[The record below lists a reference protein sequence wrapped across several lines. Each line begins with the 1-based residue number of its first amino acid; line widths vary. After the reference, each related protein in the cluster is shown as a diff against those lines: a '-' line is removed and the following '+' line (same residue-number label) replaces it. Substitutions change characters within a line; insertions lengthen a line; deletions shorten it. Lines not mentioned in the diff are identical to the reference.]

1 MPLALRRRQD
11 FTLARPRVCISHSG
25 GGVYEAGVRRD
36 PGSACAG
43 AALLRSLEASPARRE
58 PGTSDQGLQEG
69 GERGRGARVGEEA
82 PAGTAIEESRRS
94 VLQHGWMSL
103 RLQLVLLFTAVLAA
117 TLLVASAL
125 GLRIAQR
132 SVEDEIRKRTAELA
146 SATTLALKHAGT
158 DDDQLSE
165 ELAAT
170 VRMHRGLMRAE
181 LARQAALGIDSDF
194 TAAKITPSGIVFTRS
209 RGPATRLQGEVVE
222 DPDSG
227 RALRV
232 VAPFNDAR
240 GAKARLV
247 LLASLA
253 EAERL
258 VTAERRAL
266 LQVAVGASLFLVV
279 AFWIL
284 LGRILIRR
292 VSALQLAMR
301 AVEGGLL
308 DVQAPGPREG
318 GDELAYLARGFNRML
333 AQIRGFNAELTKKI
347 EEATAELT
355 KKNRDLEELNELLVA
370 ARRDL
375 TSQERLAA
383 LGQLAGTIAHE
394 LGNPLNALSGHL
406 QLLARRPDL
415 AEPARSQV
423 AVLQGEVT
431 RMTQIIRR
439 FLDQTR
445 GFTPAAETVE
455 LAPLVDEALD
465 LTLGMEARQR
475 IQIAREVDG
484 VAVRTDPGLVRH
496 LLTNLVANAV
506 DAMPNGGRLEV
517 QARSEG
523 RDVVLRVSDTGTGMA
538 PDVKRHIFEPFYT
551 TKPDGKGT
559 GLGLAIC
566 KEIARALRGR
576 IDVES
581 EPGKG
586 SAFTVRFPE
595 ADAHAA

>member
-1 MPLALRRRQD
+1 
-11 FTLARPRVCISHSG
+11 
-25 GGVYEAGVRRD
+25 
-36 PGSACAG
+36 
-43 AALLRSLEASPARRE
+43 
-58 PGTSDQGLQEG
+58 
-69 GERGRGARVGEEA
+69 
-82 PAGTAIEESRRS
+82 
-94 VLQHGWMSL
+94 MSL
-103 RLQLVLLFTAVLAA
+103 RLQLVALFTAVLAA

-125 GLRIAQR
+125 GLRIGQR
-132 SVEDEIRKRTAELA
+132 SVEDESRKRTAGLA
-146 SATTLALKHAGT
+146 SATTLALKHAGA
-158 DDDQLSE
+158 DDDQISE

-170 VRMHRGLMRAE
+170 VRMHRGLLRAE
-181 LARQAALGIDSDF
+181 VARQASLGIDADF
-194 TAAKITPSGIVFTRS
+194 TAARISAGGIVFTRW
-209 RGPATRLQGEVVE
+209 RGPATRVAGEVIE
-222 DPDSG
+222 DEEAG

-232 VAPFNDAR
+232 VAPFNDGR
-240 GAKARLV
+240 GGKARLV

-258 VTAERRAL
+258 VAAERKAL
-266 LQVAVGASLFLVV
+266 LQVAVGASLFLIV

-292 VSALQLAMR
+292 VSALQVAMR
-301 AVEGGLL
+301 AVEGGRL
-308 DVQAPGPREG
+308 DVRAPGPPQG
-318 GDELAYLARGFNRML
+318 GDELAYLSRGFNQML
-333 AQIRGFNAELTKKI
+333 AQIRGFNAELTHKI

-355 KKNRDLEELNELLVA
+355 RKNRDLEELNELLVA

-415 AEPARSQV
+415 ADPAKSQV

-431 RMTQIIRR
+431 RMTQIIKR

-445 GFTPAAETVE
+445 GFTPATETVE

-465 LTLGMEARQR
+465 LTLGVEARQR
-475 IQIAREVDG
+475 IQVERDVDG
-484 VAVRTDPGLVRH
+484 KAVRTDPGLVRH
-496 LLTNLVANAV
+496 LLTNLMANAV

-517 QARSEG
+517 RARADG
-523 RDVVLRVSDTGTGMA
+523 RDVELRVSDTGTGM
-538 PDVKRHIFEPFYT
+538 PPEVKRHIFEAFFT

-595 ADAHAA
+595 ADAHAP

>member
-1 MPLALRRRQD
+1 
-11 FTLARPRVCISHSG
+11 
-25 GGVYEAGVRRD
+25 
-36 PGSACAG
+36 
-43 AALLRSLEASPARRE
+43 
-58 PGTSDQGLQEG
+58 
-69 GERGRGARVGEEA
+69 
-82 PAGTAIEESRRS
+82 
-94 VLQHGWMSL
+94 MSL
-103 RLQLVLLFTAVLAA
+103 RLQLVFLFTAVLAA

-125 GLRIAQR
+125 GLRIGQR
-132 SVEDEIRKRTAELA
+132 SVEDEIRKRTVELA
-146 SATTLALKHAGT
+146 SATTLSLKHSGT
-158 DDDQLSE
+158 DEDQISE
-165 ELAAT
+165 EIAGT
-170 VRMHRGLMRAE
+170 VRMHRGLLRAE
-181 LARQAALGIDSDF
+181 VARQGALGIDADF
-194 TAAKITPSGIVFTRS
+194 TAARITPSGIVFTRW
-209 RGPATRLQGEVVE
+209 RGPATRVPAEVVD
-222 DPDSG
+222 DPDWG

-232 VAPFNDAR
+232 VAPFNDSR
-240 GAKARLV
+240 GGKARLV

-258 VTAERRAL
+258 VAAERRAL
-266 LQVAVGASLFLVV
+266 LEVAVGASLFLVV

-308 DVQAPGPREG
+308 DVTAPGPAEG
-318 GDELAYLARGFNRML
+318 GDELAYLSRGFNQML
-333 AQIRGFNAELTKKI
+333 AQIRGFNAELNRKI

-355 KKNRDLEELNELLVA
+355 RKNRELTDLNELLVA

-375 TSQERLAA
+375 TSKERLAA

-394 LGNPLNALSGHL
+394 LGNPLNALNGHL
-406 QLLARRPDL
+406 QLLARRPELPEAAKD
-415 AEPARSQV
+415 QV
-423 AVLQGEVT
+423 GVLQGEVQ

-445 GFTPAAETVE
+445 GFTPAAETVQ

-465 LTLGMEARQR
+465 LTLGVEARQR
-475 IQIAREVDG
+475 IQVERDVDG
-484 VAVRTDPGLVRH
+484 VEVRTDPGLVRH
-496 LLTNLVANAV
+496 LLTNLMANAV
-506 DAMPNGGRLEV
+506 DAMPNGGKLEV
-517 QARSEG
+517 QAHADG
-523 RDVVLRVSDTGTGMA
+523 REVTLRVADNGAGMA
-538 PDVKRHIFEPFYT
+538 PEVKRHIFEAFFT

-586 SAFTVRFPE
+586 SAFTVRFPVTE
-595 ADAHAA
+595 AHAV

>member
-1 MPLALRRRQD
+1 
-11 FTLARPRVCISHSG
+11 
-25 GGVYEAGVRRD
+25 
-36 PGSACAG
+36 
-43 AALLRSLEASPARRE
+43 
-58 PGTSDQGLQEG
+58 
-69 GERGRGARVGEEA
+69 
-82 PAGTAIEESRRS
+82 
-94 VLQHGWMSL
+94 MSL
-103 RLQLVLLFTAVLAA
+103 RLQLVLLFIAVLAA

-146 SATTLALKHAGT
+146 SATTLALKHAGN
-158 DDDQLSE
+158 DDDQISE

-170 VRMHRGLMRAE
+170 VRTHRGILRAE
-181 LARQAALGIDSDF
+181 LARQASLGIDADF
-194 TAAKITPSGIVFTRS
+194 TIAQISGSGIEFTRR
-209 RGPATRLQGEVVE
+209 RGPATRLAGEVID

-232 VAPFNDAR
+232 VAPFNDTR
-240 GAKARLV
+240 GSKARLV

-253 EAERL
+253 EAEHL
-258 VTAERRAL
+258 VAAERKAL
-266 LQVAVGASLFLVV
+266 LQVAVGASVFLIV

-292 VSALQLAMR
+292 VSALQLTMR

-333 AQIRGFNAELTKKI
+333 AQLRGFNAELTRKI

-423 AVLQGEVT
+423 AVLQGEVA

-484 VAVRTDPGLVRH
+484 GAVRTDPGLVRH

-523 RDVVLRVSDTGTGMA
+523 RDVVLRVSDTGSGMA
-538 PDVKRHIFEPFYT
+538 PDVKRHIFEAFYT

>member
-1 MPLALRRRQD
+1 
-11 FTLARPRVCISHSG
+11 
-25 GGVYEAGVRRD
+25 
-36 PGSACAG
+36 
-43 AALLRSLEASPARRE
+43 
-58 PGTSDQGLQEG
+58 
-69 GERGRGARVGEEA
+69 
-82 PAGTAIEESRRS
+82 
-94 VLQHGWMSL
+94 MSL
-103 RLQLVLLFTAVLAA
+103 RLQLVLLFAAVLAA
-117 TLLVASAL
+117 TLLVAIVL
-125 GLRIAQR
+125 GLRIGQA
-132 SVEDEIRKRTAELA
+132 SVEDEIRKRTGELA
-146 SATTLALKHAGT
+146 SATTLALKRVGT

-170 VRMHRGLMRAE
+170 VRMHRGLLRAV

-194 TAAKITPSGIVFTRS
+194 TAAKITPSGIVFNRW
-209 RGPATRLQGEVVE
+209 RGPATRLSGEVVD
-222 DPDSG
+222 DPEAG

-240 GAKARLV
+240 GSKARLV

-258 VTAERRAL
+258 VAAERKAL
-266 LQVAVGASLFLVV
+266 LLVAVGASLFLVV

-308 DVQAPGPREG
+308 DVIAPGPAEG
-318 GDELAYLARGFNRML
+318 GDELAYLSRGFNRML
-333 AQIRGFNAELTKKI
+333 AQIRGFNAELTRKI

-355 KKNRDLEELNELLVA
+355 QKNRDLEELNELLVQ

-394 LGNPLNALSGHL
+394 LGNPLNALSGQL
-406 QLLARRPDL
+406 QLLARRADL
-415 AEPARSQV
+415 PESSRQQLP
-423 AVLQGEVT
+423 VLQGEVQ

-445 GFTPAAETVE
+445 GFTPAAEQVA

-465 LTLGMEARQR
+465 LTLGTEARAK
-475 IQIAREVDG
+475 IQVARDVGGGE
-484 VAVRTDPGLVRH
+484 VRTDPGLVRH

-517 QARSEG
+517 QARQEG
-523 RDVVLRVSDTGTGMA
+523 REVVLRVADTGTGI
-538 PDVKRHIFEPFYT
+538 PPEVKRHIFEAFYT
-551 TKPDGKGT
+551 TKPSGKGT

-566 KEIARALRGR
+566 KEIARALKGR

-586 SAFTVRFPE
+586 SSFTVRFPA

>member
-1 MPLALRRRQD
+1 
-11 FTLARPRVCISHSG
+11 
-25 GGVYEAGVRRD
+25 
-36 PGSACAG
+36 
-43 AALLRSLEASPARRE
+43 
-58 PGTSDQGLQEG
+58 
-69 GERGRGARVGEEA
+69 
-82 PAGTAIEESRRS
+82 
-94 VLQHGWMSL
+94 MSL
-103 RLQLVLLFTAVLAA
+103 RLQLVFLFAAVLAA
-117 TLLVASAL
+117 TLLVATVL
-125 GLRIAQR
+125 GLRIGQR
-132 SVEDEIRKRTAELA
+132 SVEDEIRKRTGELA
-146 SATTLALKHAGT
+146 SASTLALKRAGT
-158 DDDQLSE
+158 DEDQLSE

-181 LARQAALGIDSDF
+181 LARQAALGVDSDF
-194 TAAKITPSGIVFTRS
+194 TAARITPSGIVFTRW
-209 RGPATRLQGEVVE
+209 RGPATRLPGEVVD
-222 DPDSG
+222 DPESG

-240 GAKARLV
+240 GGRARLV

-258 VTAERRAL
+258 VAAERKAL
-266 LQVAVGASLFLVV
+266 LEVALGASVFLVV

-292 VSALQLAMR
+292 VSSLQLVMR
-301 AVEGGLL
+301 AVEGGLY
-308 DVQAPGPREG
+308 DVKAPGPAEG

-333 AQIRGFNAELTKKI
+333 AQIRGFNAELTRKI

-355 KKNRDLEELNELLVA
+355 QKNRDLEELNELLVQ

-415 AEPARSQV
+415 PEQAKQQLPT
-423 AVLQGEVT
+423 LQGEVQ

-445 GFTPAAETVE
+445 GFTPAAEQVQ

-465 LTLGMEARQR
+465 LTLGTEARAK
-475 IQIAREVDG
+475 ITVARDVDG
-484 VAVRTDPGLVRH
+484 AEVRTDPGLVRH
-496 LLTNLVANAV
+496 LLTNLVSNAV

-517 QARSEG
+517 KARQEG
-523 RDVVLRVSDTGTGMA
+523 REVVLRVSDSGTGMA
-538 PDVKRHIFEPFYT
+538 PDVKRHIFEAFYT
-551 TKPDGKGT
+551 TKPSGKGT

-566 KEIARALRGR
+566 KEIARALKGR

-586 SAFTVRFPE
+586 SAFTVRFPVAE
-595 ADAHAA
+595 VHAA

>member
-1 MPLALRRRQD
+1 
-11 FTLARPRVCISHSG
+11 
-25 GGVYEAGVRRD
+25 
-36 PGSACAG
+36 
-43 AALLRSLEASPARRE
+43 
-58 PGTSDQGLQEG
+58 
-69 GERGRGARVGEEA
+69 
-82 PAGTAIEESRRS
+82 
-94 VLQHGWMSL
+94 MSL

-132 SVEDEIRKRTAELA
+132 SVEDDIRKRTGELA
-146 SATTLALKHAGT
+146 NATTFALRHAGS
-158 DDDQLSE
+158 DDDQISD

-170 VRMHRGLMRAE
+170 MRTNRGVLRAE
-181 LARQAALGIDSDF
+181 VARQAALGIDADF
-194 TAAKITPSGIVFTRS
+194 TTAQIEGGGIVFARR
-209 RGPATRLQGEVVE
+209 RGPVTRLSEEVID
-222 DPDSG
+222 DPETG

-247 LLASLA
+247 LLASLS

-258 VTAERRAL
+258 VAAERKAL
-266 LQVAVGASLFLVV
+266 LLVAVGASLFLIV

-301 AVEGGLL
+301 AVEGGHL
-308 DVQAPGPREG
+308 DVKAPGPPEG
-318 GDELAYLARGFNRML
+318 GDELAYLSRGFNRML
-333 AQIRGFNAELTKKI
+333 AQIRGFNAELTGRI

-375 TSQERLAA
+375 TSKERLAA

-394 LGNPLNALSGHL
+394 LGNPLNALNGHL
-406 QLLARRPDL
+406 QLLARRPEL
-415 AEPARSQV
+415 AESARSQV
-423 AVLQGEVT
+423 AVLQGEVG

-445 GFTPAAETVE
+445 GFTPSAETVE
-455 LAPLVDEALD
+455 LAPLVEEALD

-475 IQIAREVDG
+475 IQVAREVEG

-523 RDVVLRVSDTGTGMA
+523 KDVVLRVSDTGTGMQ
-538 PDVKRHIFEPFYT
+538 PDVKRHIFEAFFT

-595 ADAHAA
+595 ADAHAV

>member
-1 MPLALRRRQD
+1 
-11 FTLARPRVCISHSG
+11 
-25 GGVYEAGVRRD
+25 
-36 PGSACAG
+36 
-43 AALLRSLEASPARRE
+43 
-58 PGTSDQGLQEG
+58 
-69 GERGRGARVGEEA
+69 
-82 PAGTAIEESRRS
+82 
-94 VLQHGWMSL
+94 MSL
-103 RLQLVLLFTAVLAA
+103 RLQLVALFTAVLAA

-125 GLRIAQR
+125 GLRIGQR

-146 SATTLALKHAGT
+146 SATTLALKHAGN

-170 VRMHRGLMRAE
+170 VRMHRGLLRAE
-181 LARQAALGIDSDF
+181 LARQAALGVDSDF
-194 TAAKITPSGIVFTRS
+194 TAAKITPNGIIFTRW
-209 RGPATRLQGEVVE
+209 RGPATRLSGDVVD
-222 DPDSG
+222 DPDNG

-232 VAPFNDAR
+232 IAPFNDAR

-258 VTAERRAL
+258 VAAERKGL
-266 LQVAVGASLFLVV
+266 LEVAVGASVFLII

-308 DVQAPGPREG
+308 DVKAPGPAEG

-333 AQIRGFNAELTKKI
+333 AQIRGFNAELTARI

-355 KKNRDLEELNELLVA
+355 QKNRELTDLNELLVA

-375 TSQERLAA
+375 TSKERLAA

-394 LGNPLNALSGHL
+394 LGNPLNALNGHL

-415 AEPARSQV
+415 ADPARDQISL
-423 AVLQGEVT
+423 LQGEVQ

-445 GFTPAAETVE
+445 GFTPAAETVQ
-455 LAPLVDEALD
+455 LAPLIDEALD
-465 LTLGMEARQR
+465 LTLGTEARTR
-475 IQIAREVDG
+475 IQVARDVDG
-484 VAVRTDPGLVRH
+484 GTVRTDPGLVRH

-517 QARSEG
+517 QARHDG
-523 RDVVLRVSDTGTGMA
+523 RDVVLRVADTGTGMA
-538 PDVKRHIFEPFYT
+538 PDVKRHIFEPFYS
-551 TKPDGKGT
+551 TKPSGKGT

-566 KEIARALRGR
+566 KEIARALKGR

-586 SAFTVRFPE
+586 SAFTVRFP
-595 ADAHAA
+595 ASDAHA

>member
-1 MPLALRRRQD
+1 
-11 FTLARPRVCISHSG
+11 
-25 GGVYEAGVRRD
+25 
-36 PGSACAG
+36 
-43 AALLRSLEASPARRE
+43 
-58 PGTSDQGLQEG
+58 
-69 GERGRGARVGEEA
+69 
-82 PAGTAIEESRRS
+82 
-94 VLQHGWMSL
+94 MSL
-103 RLQLVLLFTAVLAA
+103 RLQLVLLFAAVLAA
-117 TLLVASAL
+117 TLLVAIAL
-125 GLRIAQR
+125 GLRIGQR
-132 SVEDEIRKRTAELA
+132 SVEEEIRKRTGELA
-146 SATTLALKHAGT
+146 SATTLALKRAGT
-158 DDDQLSE
+158 DDEQISE

-170 VRMHRGLMRAE
+170 VRMHRGLLRAE
-181 LARQAALGIDSDF
+181 LARQASLGIDADF
-194 TAAKITPSGIVFTRS
+194 TVARITPEGIVFNRR
-209 RGPATRLQGEVVE
+209 RGPATRIAGEVVD
-222 DPDSG
+222 DPESG

-258 VTAERRAL
+258 VAAERKAL

-301 AVEGGLL
+301 AVEGGHL
-308 DVQAPGPREG
+308 DAKAPGPAQG
-318 GDELAYLARGFNRML
+318 GDELAYLSRGFNRML
-333 AQIRGFNAELTKKI
+333 AQIRGFNAELTRKV

-355 KKNRDLEELNELLVA
+355 KKNRDLEELNELLVD

-375 TSQERLAA
+375 TAKERLAA
-383 LGQLAGTIAHE
+383 LGQLAATIAHE
-394 LGNPLNALSGHL
+394 LGNPLNALNGHL
-406 QLLARRPDL
+406 QLLARRGDL
-415 AEPARSQV
+415 AEPARAQV
-423 AVLQGEVT
+423 PVLQGEVQ

-445 GFTPAAETVE
+445 GFTPAVETVQ

-465 LTLGMEARQR
+465 LTLGTEARAK

-484 VAVRTDPGLVRH
+484 GEVRTDPGLVRH
-496 LLTNLVANAV
+496 LLTNLVANAI

-517 QARSEG
+517 EARQEG
-523 RDVVLRVSDTGTGMA
+523 RDVVLRVADTGSGI
-538 PDVKRHIFEPFYT
+538 PPEIKKHIFEAFYT
-551 TKPDGKGT
+551 TKPNGKGT

-566 KEIARALRGR
+566 KEIARALKGR

-586 SAFTVRFPE
+586 SAFTVRFPASGE
-595 ADAHAA
+595 SHAA

>member
-1 MPLALRRRQD
+1 
-11 FTLARPRVCISHSG
+11 
-25 GGVYEAGVRRD
+25 
-36 PGSACAG
+36 
-43 AALLRSLEASPARRE
+43 
-58 PGTSDQGLQEG
+58 
-69 GERGRGARVGEEA
+69 
-82 PAGTAIEESRRS
+82 
-94 VLQHGWMSL
+94 MSL

-125 GLRIAQR
+125 GLRIGQR
-132 SVEDEIRKRTAELA
+132 SVEDEIRKRTVELA
-146 SATTLALKHAGT
+146 SATTLALKHAGS
-158 DDDQLSE
+158 DDDQVSE
-165 ELAAT
+165 ELAAA
-170 VRMHRGLMRAE
+170 VRTHRGLLRAE
-181 LARQAALGIDSDF
+181 VARQAALGIDADF
-194 TAAKITPSGIVFTRS
+194 TAARISAGGIVFTRW
-209 RGPATRLQGEVVE
+209 RGPATRVAGEVVD
-222 DPDSG
+222 DPETG

-232 VAPFNDAR
+232 VAPFNDGR

-258 VTAERRAL
+258 VAAERKAL
-266 LQVAVGASLFLVV
+266 LQVAVGASLFLIV

-301 AVEGGLL
+301 AVEGGSL
-308 DVQAPGPREG
+308 DVRAPGPAVG
-318 GDELAYLARGFNRML
+318 GDELAYLARGFNQML
-333 AQIRGFNAELTKKI
+333 AQIRGFNAELTSKV
-347 EEATAELT
+347 EEATSELT

-375 TSQERLAA
+375 TSKERLAA

-394 LGNPLNALSGHL
+394 LGNPLNALHGHL
-406 QLLARRPDL
+406 QLLARRAEL
-415 AEPARSQV
+415 ADPAKSQV
-423 AVLQGEVT
+423 AVLQGEVA

-445 GFTPAAETVE
+445 GFTPATETVQ

-465 LTLGMEARQR
+465 LTLGVEARQK
-475 IQIAREVDG
+475 IQVERSVDG
-484 VAVRTDPGLVRH
+484 ATVRTDPGLVRH

-538 PDVKRHIFEPFYT
+538 PEVKRHIFEAFFT

-586 SAFTVRFPE
+586 SAFTVRFPA

>member
-1 MPLALRRRQD
+1 
-11 FTLARPRVCISHSG
+11 
-25 GGVYEAGVRRD
+25 
-36 PGSACAG
+36 
-43 AALLRSLEASPARRE
+43 
-58 PGTSDQGLQEG
+58 
-69 GERGRGARVGEEA
+69 
-82 PAGTAIEESRRS
+82 
-94 VLQHGWMSL
+94 MSL

-125 GLRIAQR
+125 GLRIGQR
-132 SVEDEIRKRTAELA
+132 SVEEEIRKRTAELA
-146 SATTLALKHAGT
+146 NATTYALKHAGS
-158 DDDQLSE
+158 DDDQISE
-165 ELAAT
+165 ELAAVLRT
-170 VRMHRGLMRAE
+170 HRLLFAE
-181 LARQAALGIDSDF
+181 VARQASLGIDADF
-194 TAAKITPSGIVFTRS
+194 TAARLSSTGIEFKRW
-209 RGPATRLQGEVVE
+209 RGPATRLSGEVVD
-222 DPDSG
+222 DPEGG
-227 RALRV
+227 RAVRV
-232 VAPFNDAR
+232 VAPFSDGR

-247 LLASLA
+247 MVASLG

-258 VTAERRAL
+258 VTAERKAL
-266 LQVAVGASLFLVV
+266 LQVAVGASVFLIA

-292 VSALQLAMR
+292 VSALQLTMR
-301 AVEGGLL
+301 AVEGGHLE
-308 DVQAPGPREG
+308 VRAPGPDQG
-318 GDELAYLARGFNRML
+318 GDELAYLARGFNQML
-333 AQIRGFNAELTKKI
+333 AQIRGFNAELTHRI

-355 KKNRDLEELNELLVA
+355 RKNRDLAELNELLVA

-375 TSQERLAA
+375 TSKERLAA

-415 AEPARSQV
+415 AETAKSQV
-423 AVLQGEVT
+423 AVVQGEAA

-445 GFTPAAETVE
+445 GFTPANETVE

-475 IQIAREVDG
+475 IQVERNVDG
-484 VAVRTDPGLVRH
+484 KAIRTDPGLVRH

-506 DAMPNGGRLEV
+506 DAMPSGGRLEV
-517 QARSEG
+517 QAHADG
-523 RDVVLRVSDTGTGMA
+523 RDVVLRVSDTGTGM
-538 PDVKRHIFEPFYT
+538 PPEVKRHIFEPFFT
-551 TKPDGKGT
+551 TKGDGKGT

-586 SAFTVRFPE
+586 SAFTVRFPA
-595 ADAHAA
+595 ADAHPV

>member
-1 MPLALRRRQD
+1 
-11 FTLARPRVCISHSG
+11 
-25 GGVYEAGVRRD
+25 
-36 PGSACAG
+36 
-43 AALLRSLEASPARRE
+43 
-58 PGTSDQGLQEG
+58 
-69 GERGRGARVGEEA
+69 
-82 PAGTAIEESRRS
+82 
-94 VLQHGWMSL
+94 MSL

-125 GLRIAQR
+125 GLRIGQR
-132 SVEDEIRKRTAELA
+132 SVEDEIRKRTVELA
-146 SATTLALKHAGT
+146 SATTLALKHSGT
-158 DDDQLSE
+158 DDDQISE
-165 ELAAT
+165 ELAGT
-170 VRMHRGLMRAE
+170 VRMHRGLLRAE
-181 LARQAALGIDSDF
+181 VARQAALGIDADF
-194 TAAKITPSGIVFTRS
+194 TAARITPSGIVFTRW
-209 RGPATRLQGEVVE
+209 RGPATRVPAEVVD

-258 VTAERRAL
+258 VAAERKAL
-266 LQVAVGASLFLVV
+266 LQVAVGASVFLVV

-308 DVQAPGPREG
+308 DVKAPGPAVG
-318 GDELAYLARGFNRML
+318 GDELSYLSRGFNRML
-333 AQIRGFNAELTKKI
+333 AQIRGFNAELTGKI

-355 KKNRDLEELNELLVA
+355 RKNRDLEELNELLVD

-375 TSQERLAA
+375 TSKERLAA

-415 AEPARSQV
+415 PEPAKPQV
-423 AVLQGEVT
+423 AVLQGEVA

-445 GFTPAAETVE
+445 GFTPASEMVA

-465 LTLGMEARQR
+465 LTLGVEARQK
-475 IQIAREVDG
+475 IQVAREVDG
-484 VAVRTDPGLVRH
+484 VTVRTDPGLVRH

-517 QARSEG
+517 KARSEG
-523 RDVVLRVSDTGTGMA
+523 KDVVLRVADTGAGM
-538 PDVKRHIFEPFYT
+538 PPEVKRHIFEAFFT
-551 TKPDGKGT
+551 TKPSGKGT

-566 KEIARALRGR
+566 KEIARALKGR

-581 EPGKG
+581 EPGRG
-586 SAFTVRFPE
+586 SAFTVRFPVSE
-595 ADAHAA
+595 AYSS

>member
-1 MPLALRRRQD
+1 
-11 FTLARPRVCISHSG
+11 V
-25 GGVYEAGVRRD
+25 
-36 PGSACAG
+36 
-43 AALLRSLEASPARRE
+43 
-58 PGTSDQGLQEG
+58 
-69 GERGRGARVGEEA
+69 
-82 PAGTAIEESRRS
+82 
-94 VLQHGWMSL
+94 SL
-103 RLQLVLLFTAVLAA
+103 RLQLVLLFAAVLAA
-117 TLLVASAL
+117 TLLVAAAL

-132 SVEDEIRKRTAELA
+132 SVEEEIRKRTVELA
-146 SATTLALKHAGT
+146 SATTLALRGVGT
-158 DDDQLSE
+158 DDDQVSE
-165 ELAAT
+165 ELRDT
-170 VRMHRGLMRAE
+170 LRMHRGLLYAE

-194 TAAKITPSGIVFTRS
+194 TAARITAGDIVFSRW
-209 RGPATRLQGEVVE
+209 RGPAMRLSGEVID
-222 DPDSG
+222 DPEAG

-258 VTAERRAL
+258 VAAERKAL
-266 LQVAVGASLFLVV
+266 LFVAVGASLFLVV

-308 DVQAPGPREG
+308 DVHAPGPAEG
-318 GDELAYLARGFNRML
+318 GDELAYLSRGFNRML
-333 AQIRGFNAELTKKI
+333 AQIRGFNAELTRKI

-355 KKNRDLEELNELLVA
+355 RKNRDLEELNELLVA
-370 ARRDL
+370 ARADL
-375 TSQERLAA
+375 TSKERLAA

-394 LGNPLNALSGHL
+394 LGNPLNALNGHL
-406 QLLARRPDL
+406 QLLARRPEL
-415 AEPARSQV
+415 PEAAKSQV
-423 AVLQGEVT
+423 GVLQGEVQ

-445 GFTPAAETVE
+445 GFTPAAETVQ

-465 LTLGMEARQR
+465 LTLGTEARAK
-475 IQIAREVDG
+475 IQVAREVDG
-484 VAVRTDPGLVRH
+484 AEVRTDPGLVRH

-517 QARSEG
+517 QARQEG
-523 RDVVLRVSDTGTGMA
+523 RDVVLRVADTGTGMA
-538 PDVKRHIFEPFYT
+538 PEVKRHIFEAFFT
-551 TKPDGKGT
+551 TKPSGSGT

-566 KEIARALRGR
+566 KEIARALKGR

-586 SAFTVRFPE
+586 SSFTVRFPVAE
-595 ADAHAA
+595 AQTS

>member
-1 MPLALRRRQD
+1 
-11 FTLARPRVCISHSG
+11 
-25 GGVYEAGVRRD
+25 
-36 PGSACAG
+36 
-43 AALLRSLEASPARRE
+43 
-58 PGTSDQGLQEG
+58 
-69 GERGRGARVGEEA
+69 
-82 PAGTAIEESRRS
+82 
-94 VLQHGWMSL
+94 MSL
-103 RLQLVLLFTAVLAA
+103 RLQLVFLFTAVLAG

-132 SVEDEIRKRTAELA
+132 SVEDDIRKRTGELA
-146 SATTLALKHAGT
+146 SATTLALKHAGN
-158 DDDQLSE
+158 DDDQISE

-170 VRMHRGLMRAE
+170 VRTHRGLLRAE
-181 LARQAALGIDSDF
+181 VARQAALGIDADF
-194 TAAKITPSGIVFTRS
+194 TAARIESGGIVFARW
-209 RGPATRLQGEVVE
+209 RGPATRLSGEIID
-222 DPDSG
+222 DPETG
-227 RALRV
+227 RVLRV

-240 GAKARLV
+240 GAKARLM
-247 LLASLA
+247 LLASLG
-253 EAERL
+253 EGERL
-258 VTAERRAL
+258 VAAERKAL
-266 LQVAVGASLFLVV
+266 LLVAVGASLFLVV

-284 LGRILIRR
+284 LGRILVRR
-292 VSALQLAMR
+292 VSALQLTMR
-301 AVEGGLL
+301 AVEGGHLE
-308 DVQAPGPREG
+308 VQAPGPKEG
-318 GDELAYLARGFNRML
+318 GDELAYLSRGFNRML
-333 AQIRGFNAELTKKI
+333 AQIRGFNAELTHRI

-375 TSQERLAA
+375 TSKERLAA

-394 LGNPLNALSGHL
+394 LGNPLNALSGHI

-415 AEPARSQV
+415 PEPAKSQV
-423 AVLQGEVT
+423 AVLQGEVA

-445 GFTPAAETVE
+445 GFTPSSERVE

-465 LTLGMEARQR
+465 LTLGTEARQR
-475 IQIAREVDG
+475 IQVAREVDG

-496 LLTNLVANAV
+496 LLTNLMANAV

-517 QARSEG
+517 QARTEG
-523 RDVVLRVSDTGTGMA
+523 RDVILRVSDTGTGMQ
-538 PDVKRHIFEPFYT
+538 PEVKRHIFEAFFT

>member
-1 MPLALRRRQD
+1 
-11 FTLARPRVCISHSG
+11 
-25 GGVYEAGVRRD
+25 
-36 PGSACAG
+36 
-43 AALLRSLEASPARRE
+43 
-58 PGTSDQGLQEG
+58 
-69 GERGRGARVGEEA
+69 
-82 PAGTAIEESRRS
+82 
-94 VLQHGWMSL
+94 MSL

-132 SVEDEIRKRTAELA
+132 SVEDEIRKRTVELA
-146 SATTLALKHAGT
+146 NATTLALRHAGN
-158 DDDQLSE
+158 DDDQISD

-170 VRMHRGLMRAE
+170 MRTNRGLLRAE
-181 LARQAALGIDSDF
+181 VARQAALGIDADF
-194 TAAKITPSGIVFTRS
+194 TEARIDPEGSIVFRRW
-209 RGPATRLQGEVVE
+209 RGPATRLSAELIDE
-222 DPDSG
+222 PDIG

-247 LLASLA
+247 LLASHS

-258 VTAERRAL
+258 VAAERRAL
-266 LQVAVGASLFLVV
+266 LLVAVGASVFLIV

-301 AVEGGLL
+301 AVEGGHL
-308 DVQAPGPREG
+308 DVKAPGPPEG
-318 GDELAYLARGFNRML
+318 GDELAYLSRGFNRML
-333 AQIRGFNAELTKKI
+333 AQIRGFNADLTGRI

-375 TSQERLAA
+375 TSKERLAA

-394 LGNPLNALSGHL
+394 LGNPLNALNGHL
-406 QLLARRPDL
+406 QLLARRPEL

-423 AVLQGEVT
+423 AVLQGEVG
-431 RMTQIIRR
+431 RMTQTIRR

-445 GFTPAAETVE
+445 GFTPTAETVE
-455 LAPLVDEALD
+455 LAPLVEEALD
-465 LTLGMEARQR
+465 LTLGTEARQR
-475 IQIAREVDG
+475 IQVAREVDG

-523 RDVVLRVSDTGTGMA
+523 KEVVLRVSDTGTGMQ
-538 PDVKRHIFEPFYT
+538 PDVKRHIFEAFFT

>member
-1 MPLALRRRQD
+1 
-11 FTLARPRVCISHSG
+11 
-25 GGVYEAGVRRD
+25 
-36 PGSACAG
+36 
-43 AALLRSLEASPARRE
+43 
-58 PGTSDQGLQEG
+58 
-69 GERGRGARVGEEA
+69 
-82 PAGTAIEESRRS
+82 
-94 VLQHGWMSL
+94 MSL

-125 GLRIAQR
+125 GLRIGQR
-132 SVEDEIRKRTAELA
+132 SVEDEIRKRTEELA
-146 SATTLALKHAGT
+146 SATSLALKHAGT
-158 DDDQLSE
+158 EDEQISE
-165 ELAAT
+165 ELAVT
-170 VRMHRGLMRAE
+170 VRTHRGLLRAE
-181 LARQAALGIDSDF
+181 VARQAALGIDADF
-194 TAAKITPSGIVFTRS
+194 TAARINAGGIIFTRW
-209 RGPATRLQGEVVE
+209 RGPATRVAGEVID
-222 DPDSG
+222 DPESG
-227 RALRV
+227 RAVRV
-232 VAPFNDAR
+232 VAPYNDAR

-258 VTAERRAL
+258 VAAERKAL
-266 LQVAVGASLFLVV
+266 LQVAVGASLFLIV

-292 VSALQLAMR
+292 VSALQLTMR
-301 AVEGGLL
+301 AVEGGHLE
-308 DVQAPGPREG
+308 VRAPGPAQG
-318 GDELAYLARGFNRML
+318 GDELAYLARGFNQML
-333 AQIRGFNAELTKKI
+333 AQIRGFNAELTRKI

-355 KKNRDLEELNELLVA
+355 RKNRDLAELNELLVT

-375 TSQERLAA
+375 TSKERLAA

-406 QLLARRPDL
+406 QLLARRADL
-415 AEPARSQV
+415 AEPAKSQV
-423 AVLQGEVT
+423 AVLQGEVG

-445 GFTPAAETVE
+445 GFTPATETVE

-465 LTLGMEARQR
+465 LTLGVEARQR
-475 IQIAREVDG
+475 IQVERDVDG
-484 VAVRTDPGLVRH
+484 KAVRTDPGLVRH
-496 LLTNLVANAV
+496 LLTNLMANAV

-517 QARSEG
+517 RARADG
-523 RDVVLRVSDTGTGMA
+523 RDVELRVSDTGTGM
-538 PDVKRHIFEPFYT
+538 PPEVKRHIFEAFFT

-586 SAFTVRFPE
+586 SAFTVRFPA
-595 ADAHAA
+595 ADAQAV